1 MRIYFY
7 DRKELEAIIAKTDL
21 DICDFHTQYYQYQFV
36 TTALRHA
43 GLSVISGCILGN
55 NTFSFVIGQAG
66 KAKLYRCELYAAKR
80 ATELGAFG
88 VYITVGCDPN
98 LFCLSSMVEYM
109 DKKIAQ
115 YSCVIPVDV
124 LNRINSSG
132 VFGHSLIDDS
142 RLEEYVN
149 LDFDMGQLVYYVEG
163 VDAAHVFDAFGN
175 GFYDVSH
182 DNKCVAYFVRG

>member
-7 DRKELEAIIAKTDL
+7 DRKELEAIIAKTDR
-21 DICDFHTQYYQYQFV
+21 DICDFHTQYDQYQFV

-55 NTFSFVIGQAG
+55 NTFSLVIGQTG

-88 VYITVGCDPN
+88 VYITVEYNPDI
-98 LFCLSSMVEYM
+98 LCLTSMLEHMSKERVQSSCAV
-109 DKKIAQ
+109 
-115 YSCVIPVDV
+115 SVDV